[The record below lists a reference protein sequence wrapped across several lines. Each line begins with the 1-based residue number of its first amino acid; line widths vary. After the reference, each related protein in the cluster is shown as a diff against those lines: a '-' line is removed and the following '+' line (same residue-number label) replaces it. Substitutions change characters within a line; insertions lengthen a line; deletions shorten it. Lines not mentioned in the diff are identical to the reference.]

1 MAQKTRIAVTPG
13 DGIGP
18 EVVAEAVHC
27 LETLRK
33 RHDLPMEWTRFPW
46 PSHAWHE
53 ENGESMP
60 ADALD
65 QLKSYDAIL
74 LGALGDPGPVDD
86 PDRASRCPSVSG
98 G

>member
-46 PSHAWHE
+46 PSHA
-53 ENGESMP
+53 
-60 ADALD
+60 
-65 QLKSYDAIL
+65 
-74 LGALGDPGPVDD
+74 
-86 PDRASRCPSVSG
+86 
-98 G
+98 